1 MDDEYGSVRKLL
13 HWLVAILVVVQIG
26 LGAALAF
33 SPPQDNAL
41 AARLFGTHDGI
52 GATILVLMLLRLLLR
67 LILGVPVLPRG
78 TPRFAE
84 WLAGLNHRLLY
95 LLLIAQPVI
104 GYFNN
109 GANGYPWS
117 IFGYYSVP
125 AIIAKDPALA
135 EWLKAAHL
143 GVGTAL
149 VALIL
154 LHVLGAFYHAVI
166 RRDGV
171 VQRMA

>member
-1 MDDEYGSVRKLL
+1 MDDEYGFVRKLL

-26 LGAALAF
+26 LGSGLAF
-33 SPPQDNAL
+33 APPPDDAL
-41 AARLFGTHDGI
+41 AARLFGLHDGL
-52 GATILVLMLLRLLLR
+52 GATILVLVLLRLVLR
-67 LILGVPVLPRG
+67 LFLGVPVLPRG
-78 TPRFAE
+78 VPAWAE
-84 WLAGLNHRLLY
+84 GLAHLNHRLMY

-117 IFGYYSVP
+117 IYGYYTIP
-125 AIIAKDPALA
+125 AIITKNAAAA
-135 EWLKAAHL
+135 EYLKAAHL

-149 VALIL
+149 IALIL
-154 LHVLGAFYHAVI
+154 LHLLGAFYHAAI

-171 VQRMA
+171 IRRMI